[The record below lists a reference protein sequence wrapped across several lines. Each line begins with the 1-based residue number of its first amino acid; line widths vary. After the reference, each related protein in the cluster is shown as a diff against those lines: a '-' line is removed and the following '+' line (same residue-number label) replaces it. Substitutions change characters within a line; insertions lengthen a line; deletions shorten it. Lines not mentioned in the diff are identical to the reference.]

1 MGGSSWCCG
10 FKSNKHSF
18 FHSFFKVSSFLSKND
33 TKFLVTNNRY
43 QSNLAAA
50 RMGAERQ
57 VESYVQPA
65 VRWSLWS
72 DQRSFLIWWRRV
84 IQSQMKARYSQ
95 LVNSNGWQHRSW
107 RTWRSRTIYFS
118 PCDRTILE
126 TMLKKKTSK
135 EIWDSMRRKYQGSTR
150 VKRAQLQAVR
160 RDFEILQ
167 MQKGEMVNDYIDKV
181 MSLASQMRM
190 HGDSI
195 TDVAVVEKI

>member
-33 TKFLVTNNRY
+33 TKLLVTNNRY

-107 RTWRSRTIYFS
+107 RTVKNYLFQSI
-118 PCDRTILE
+118 DRTILE

-135 EIWDSMRRKYQGSTR
+135 EIGDSMRRKYQGSTR

-167 MQKGEMVNDYIDKV
+167 MQEKGWMNDYIGKV

-195 TDVAVVEKI
+195 TDVAGVEKI